1 MFVKIAMFFFLI
13 IQISYG
19 YINIYPSFFLKE
31 IKKEGTY
38 ETFTLTNRSNRKI
51 RYRIY
56 FEEKSLE
63 HLITEIYPK
72 SIELKPYENGDVK
85 ILIKPKESI
94 KPGMY
99 TPILVI
105 KEIGSPIDSKDKKVF
120 SMLKLNLTGYFGN
133 LNVKLV
139 GDIKSSRDIIE
150 MDVRNVGERHGS
162 FLVFLLDK
170 NDEWIFLDSFILKT
184 NESWSKKYDIYD
196 EFKSIKVEEQDE
208 KIYLFQKLE

>member
-63 HLITEIYPK
+63 HLVTEIYPK
-72 SIELKPYENGDVK
+72 SIELKPYENGDIK

-105 KEIGSPIDSKDKKVF
+105 KEIGSPTDSKDKKVF

-150 MDVRNVGERHGS
+150 IDVRNVGERHGS

-196 EFKSIKVEEQDE
+196 EFKSIKAEEQDE